1 MFIISSR
8 VMINYI
14 EQGKIE
20 SKIKLVYE
28 IYRCDMTCI
37 HLVLLFLK
45 KKKFLNYCYP
55 EIVWIKRY
63 GHCLVGVNIFDLTF
77 TFTISGKLLCAQ
89 ENTFSL
95 SLKYKV
101 SKNAGII
108 CVVENWTFFLPFSS
122 CLQGK
127 GECSYE
133 VDDLA
138 TAFTKVSFLAYVV
151 RISYIS
157 Y

>member
-1 MFIISSR
+1 
-8 VMINYI
+8 MINYI

-45 KKKFLNYCYP
+45 KKKRYY
-55 EIVWIKRY
+55 IKRY
-63 GHCLVGVNIFDLTF
+63 GHCLVGVNIIDLTF

-101 SKNAGII
+101 SKNGGII
-108 CVVENWTFFLPFSS
+108 CVVEN
-122 CLQGK
+122 
-127 GECSYE
+127 
-133 VDDLA
+133 
-138 TAFTKVSFLAYVV
+138 
-151 RISYIS
+151 
-157 Y
+157 

>member
-45 KKKFLNYCYP
+45 KKKTVLLNKT
-55 EIVWIKRY
+55 VWTLF
-63 GHCLVGVNIFDLTF
+63 GWC
-77 TFTISGKLLCAQ
+77 
-89 ENTFSL
+89 
-95 SLKYKV
+95 KY
-101 SKNAGII
+101 
-108 CVVENWTFFLPFSS
+108 
-122 CLQGK
+122 
-127 GECSYE
+127 Y
-133 VDDLA
+133 
-138 TAFTKVSFLAYVV
+138 
-151 RISYIS
+151 
-157 Y
+157 